1 MQMAGLAFFSFELF
15 CARLLI
21 LLSKKIAKINMNFE
35 K

>member
-1 MQMAGLAFFSFELF
+1 MAGLAFFSFELV

-21 LLSKKIAKINMNFE
+21 LRAKNIAKINMNFE